1 MTDTTAPFYGARSSD
16 RRRAARGDSRRVVRG
31 AVIGLGALAAAGAL
45 VTSVA
50 YTAAWIANTAF
61 SSNPRIQALASTGPR
76 ALTLAGSYRVAAI
89 AENQTA
95 ALDASFE
102 ARWASARLP
111 ASASAGAVPLLTQ
124 PAVAVAANVPLPSPR
139 PAIPV
144 QVAQAPEPAQTAAPE
159 PVNDVPLP
167 RPHPA
172 KPEIAQAA
180 ATPAAPKVALASPPP
195 PAAPRAPAPQ
205 EHDKLAAL
213 PGRESRTAVYDI
225 AAHTVYLPNGQK
237 LEAHSGLGDKLDDP
251 RYVSV
256 RMRGPTP
263 PNVYDL
269 TLREASFHG
278 VQAIRLNPLDD
289 DKMFGRDGML
299 AHTYMLGEN
308 GQSNG
313 CVSFK
318 DYSKFLRAFLNG
330 DVDRLVVVARLGNT
344 PVHVA
349 RRAQP
354 DRYALNNQ

>member
-1 MTDTTAPFYGARSSD
+1 MTDTTAPFYGARSSN
-16 RRRAARGDSRRVVRG
+16 RRRAARGDSRRVVRS
-31 AVIGLGALAAAGAL
+31 AVIGLGALATASAL
-45 VTSVA
+45 VTLVS

-76 ALTLAGSYRVAAI
+76 ALSLAGSYRVAAI
-89 AENQTA
+89 AEKQA
-95 ALDASFE
+95 AATDASFE
-102 ARWASARLP
+102 ARWMSARLP
-111 ASASAGAVPLLTQ
+111 ASASASAVPLLAQ

-139 PAIPV
+139 PIIPV
-144 QVAQAPEPAQTAAPE
+144 QVAQADE
-159 PVNDVPLP
+159 PVGDVPLP

-172 KPEIAQAA
+172 KPEIAQASVA
-180 ATPAAPKVALASPPP
+180 PAAPKVAMASSPPT
-195 PAAPRAPAPQ
+195 APREPAPQ
-205 EHDKLAAL
+205 DHDKLAAL
-213 PGRESRTAVYDI
+213 PGREGRTAVYDI

-278 VQAIRLNPLDD
+278 VQAIRLNPVDD

-299 AHTYMLGEN
+299 AHTYMLGGN

-318 DYSKFLRAFLNG
+318 DYSKFLRAYLNG

-349 RRAQP
+349 RRAQA

>member
-1 MTDTTAPFYGARSSD
+1 MTDTTAPFYGARSSN
-16 RRRAARGDSRRVVRG
+16 RRRAARGDSRRVVRS
-31 AVIGLGALAAAGAL
+31 AVIGLGALATAGAL
-45 VTSVA
+45 VTSVS

-61 SSNPRIQALASTGPR
+61 SSNPRIQTLASTGPR
-76 ALTLAGSYRVAAI
+76 ALALAGSYRVAAI
-89 AENQTA
+89 VEKQTA
-95 ALDASFE
+95 AIDTSFE
-102 ARWASARLP
+102 ARWMSARLP
-111 ASASAGAVPLLTQ
+111 ASASASAVPLLAQ

-139 PAIPV
+139 PIIPV
-144 QVAQAPEPAQTAAPE
+144 QVAQAGE
-159 PVNDVPLP
+159 PVGDVPLP

-172 KPEIAQAA
+172 KPEIAQASA
-180 ATPAAPKVALASPPP
+180 APAAPKVAMASLP
-195 PAAPRAPAPQ
+195 PAAPREPAPQ
-205 EHDKLAAL
+205 DHDKLAAL

-278 VQAIRLNPLDD
+278 VQAIRLNPVDD

-318 DYSKFLRAFLNG
+318 DYSKFLRAYLNG

-349 RRAQP
+349 RRAQA

>member
-1 MTDTTAPFYGARSSD
+1 MTDTTAPFYGVRSSN
-16 RRRAARGDSRRVVRG
+16 RRRAARGDSRRVVRS
-31 AVIGLGALAAAGAL
+31 AVIGLGALATAGAL
-45 VTSVA
+45 VTSVS

-61 SSNPRIQALASTGPR
+61 SSNPRLQALASTGPR

-95 ALDASFE
+95 AIDASFE
-102 ARWASARLP
+102 ARWMSARLP
-111 ASASAGAVPLLTQ
+111 ASASASAVPLLAQ

-139 PAIPV
+139 PIIPE
-144 QVAQAPEPAQTAAPE
+144 QVAQAPEPAG
-159 PVNDVPLP
+159 DVPLP

-172 KPEIAQAA
+172 KPEIAQASA
-180 ATPAAPKVALASPPP
+180 APAAPKVAMASSP
-195 PAAPRAPAPQ
+195 PAAPREPAPQ
-205 EHDKLAAL
+205 DHDKLAAL

-278 VQAIRLNPLDD
+278 VQAIRLNPVDD
-289 DKMFGRDGML
+289 EKMFGRDGML

-318 DYSKFLRAFLNG
+318 DYSKFLRAYLNG

-349 RRAQP
+349 RRAQA

>member
-1 MTDTTAPFYGARSSD
+1 MTDTTAPFYGVRSSN
-16 RRRAARGDSRRVVRG
+16 RRRAARGDSRRVVRS
-31 AVIGLGALAAAGAL
+31 AVIGLGALATAGAL
-45 VTSVA
+45 VTSVS

-61 SSNPRIQALASTGPR
+61 SSNPRLQALASTGPR

-95 ALDASFE
+95 AIDASFE
-102 ARWASARLP
+102 ARWMSARLP
-111 ASASAGAVPLLTQ
+111 ASASASAVPLLAQ

-139 PAIPV
+139 PIIPE
-144 QVAQAPEPAQTAAPE
+144 QVAQAPEPAG
-159 PVNDVPLP
+159 DVPLP

-172 KPEIAQAA
+172 KPEIAQASA
-180 ATPAAPKVALASPPP
+180 APAAPKVAMASSP
-195 PAAPRAPAPQ
+195 PAAPREPAPQ
-205 EHDKLAAL
+205 DHDKLAAL

-278 VQAIRLNPLDD
+278 VQAIRLNPVDD
-289 DKMFGRDGML
+289 EKMFGRDGML

-318 DYSKFLRAFLNG
+318 DYSKFLRAYLNG

>member
-1 MTDTTAPFYGARSSD
+1 MADTTAPFYGARSSD
-16 RRRAARGDSRRVVRG
+16 RRRAARGDSRRFVRG
-31 AVIGLGALAAAGAL
+31 AVIGFGALAAGAAL
-45 VTSVA
+45 VTSVSF
-50 YTAAWIANTAF
+50 TAAWIANTAY

-76 ALTLAGSYRVAAI
+76 ALTLAGSYRVASI

-95 ALDASFE
+95 ASDASFE

-111 ASASAGAVPLLTQ
+111 ASASASAVPLLAQ
-124 PAVAVAANVPLPSPR
+124 PAVAIAANVPLPSPR
-139 PAIPV
+139 PIIPV
-144 QVAQAPEPAQTAAPE
+144 QVAQAPEPAQ
-159 PVNDVPLP
+159 
-167 RPHPA
+167 
-172 KPEIAQAA
+172 
-180 ATPAAPKVALASPPP
+180 AAPKVAMAPPP
-195 PAAPRAPAPQ
+195 PTAPREPAPQ
-205 EHDKLAAL
+205 DHDKLAAL

-225 AAHTVYLPNGQK
+225 AAHMVYLPNGQK

-251 RYVSV
+251 RYVNV

-278 VQAIRLNPLDD
+278 VQAIRLNPVDD

-349 RRAQP
+349 RRAQA